1 MKWQHNMELDKKIND
16 LKESINKLNQLSTE
30 EKINLQESIEMLWL
44 NASVRKKK
52 KDMIMPDN
60 SNENVLRIRQLLAAA
75 WSEDLKE

>member
-1 MKWQHNMELDKKIND
+1 MEHDKKIKE
-16 LKESINKLNQLSTE
+16 LKDSINNLNKLSLN
-30 EKINLQESIEMLWL
+30 EKKTLLESIEMLWL

-60 SNENVLRIRQLLAAA
+60 ANENILRIRQLLAAA